1 MEELLA
7 QLSPEELAQLL
18 GLGTMDERSQL
29 LQQQLAQAEALRS
42 GPQQHH
48 STGLGAALGGLGDVV
63 KNVAGSMKAQKLND
77 QMAGLADEKD
87 KRRQL
92 YLKALRGESLSPAAT
107 QLTPVDSS
115 PEAWAQWPGVG

>member
-18 GLGTMDERSQL
+18 GLGTMDERSAL
-29 LQQQLAQAEALRS
+29 LQQQLAQAEALRQ
-42 GPQQHH
+42 GGGQKY

-63 KNVAGSMKAQKLND
+63 NNVAGSMKAQKVND
-77 QMAGLADEKD
+77 QLLGLADEKD

-92 YLKALRGESLSPAAT
+92 YLKALRGDGSLPT
-107 QLTPVDSS
+107 DNLTPVESAPTD
-115 PEAWAQWPGVG
+115 WVQWGG